1 MKMGSQ
7 KWRTKGRIGRDGT
20 QQWDSTLRSF
30 RVPISHLLYIRVT
43 EIRTLG
49 KQVSAP
55 PQPLALPV
63 SLSPSQ
69 VLLGNKYCE
78 TLDLLSTQP
87 QLMTIN
93 LSLSLRLNLVVT
105 WE

>member
-1 MKMGSQ
+1 MKETYDDDFLILLFLHFM
-7 KWRTKGRIGRDGT
+7 RT
-20 QQWDSTLRSF
+20 
-30 RVPISHLLYIRVT
+30 
-43 EIRTLG
+43 
-49 KQVSAP
+49 
-55 PQPLALPV
+55 
-63 SLSPSQ
+63 Q